1 MIHLDLTVW
10 KCHNCT
16 KALKIWPS
24 HFIHFEILSQKG
36 GEDSESEDSDLSID
50 SGEGGDDSADID
62 DESDDVH
69 ETNDAEAKKDEN
81 FEEKE
86 EAELRQV
93 EKVNYR

>member
-1 MIHLDLTVW
+1 MRPLDLTVW

-24 HFIHFEILSQKG
+24 HFLHFKILFQKG
-36 GEDSESEDSDLSID
+36 EEDSESKDSDLSIY
-50 SGEGGDDSADID
+50 SGEEGDDSADNN
-62 DESDDVH
+62 DESDDGQ

-81 FEEKE
+81 YEEKE

-93 EKVNYR
+93 ERMI